1 MERAFFINRNLT
13 SSIFDTSTIYA
24 NYCTRALFLK
34 NSIRR
39 PGAKNRI
46 FERIGGTKFNNK
58 GLINAAGSTWPKTV

>member
-1 MERAFFINRNLT
+1 MKRAFFTNRNLT

-24 NYCTRALFLK
+24 KYCMRALSLK

-46 FERIGGTKFNNK
+46 FERIGRTK
-58 GLINAAGSTWPKTV
+58 I

>member
-1 MERAFFINRNLT
+1 MERAFFTNRNLT

-24 NYCTRALFLK
+24 KYCTRALSLK

-46 FERIGGTKFNNK
+46 FEGIGGTKIEQQRSHK
-58 GLINAAGSTWPKTV
+58 RCRVHVA